1 MSRLFNDIIY
11 YINSPFVLYVLV
23 GSSRCSSKSLQKESR
38 PLRLWTRPYDYVCI
52 YIYIY
57 INPSKKVW
65 KSEFVHQLLSYLTN
79 IWRIIGIIIKIVE
92 LSLKLYPTY
101 YDYLWHGSA
110 MLKNVGQG
118 YRWKAAKCLK
128 FRKSFTVWKS
138 EFNHVLL
145 VYSSK
150 SQKMLKTIIKIVKL
164 SLKWYFTCY
173 DYILYGSTVLWKM
186 KESKIGKLTSDSRLN
201 RPAENKWHNA
211 IQ

>member
-1 MSRLFNDIIY
+1 MNLIMYHVQNRTLNNEEKNTSITVIMN
-11 YINSPFVLYVLV
+11 
-23 GSSRCSSKSLQKESR
+23 Q
-38 PLRLWTRPYDYVCI
+38 
-52 YIYIY
+52 

-92 LSLKLYPTY
+92 LSLKWYPTY

-138 EFNHVLL
+138 EFNHLLL

-150 SQKMLKTIIKIVKL
+150 SQQMLKTIIKIVKL
-164 SLKWYFTCY
+164 SLKW
-173 DYILYGSTVLWKM
+173 
-186 KESKIGKLTSDSRLN
+186 
-201 RPAENKWHNA
+201 
-211 IQ
+211 